1 MVYNENYC
9 LNYSNIIYS
18 FIFKIL
24 TGRSSRS
31 NNKKKNETTIDLE
44 KDPKTKEY
52 KPKE

>member
-1 MVYNENYC
+1 MKIVV
-9 LNYSNIIYS
+9 LIVLILFIL

-24 TGRSSRS
+24 SGR
-31 NNKKKNETTIDLE
+31 NNIKTSTKNQNETTIDLE